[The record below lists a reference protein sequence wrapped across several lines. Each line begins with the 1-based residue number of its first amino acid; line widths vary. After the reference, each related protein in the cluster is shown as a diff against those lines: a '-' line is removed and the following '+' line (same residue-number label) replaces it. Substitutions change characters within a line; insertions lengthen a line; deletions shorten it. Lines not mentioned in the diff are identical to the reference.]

1 MDLKLLPCQLPSQ
14 STCRNG
20 PRLGWVINVA
30 TEMIIVNVITT
41 KLTSVMMTLINK
53 ITTGTTLTRMEA
65 KLVAFFRRR
74 SVSHQLSRSLCYTRL
89 HFLVGR
95 LV

>member
-30 TEMIIVNVITT
+30 TEMIIVNVI
-41 KLTSVMMTLINK
+41 SDHHQVD
-53 ITTGTTLTRMEA
+53 
-65 KLVAFFRRR
+65 FRDDDY
-74 SVSHQLSRSLCYTRL
+74 HL
-89 HFLVGR
+89 
-95 LV
+95 